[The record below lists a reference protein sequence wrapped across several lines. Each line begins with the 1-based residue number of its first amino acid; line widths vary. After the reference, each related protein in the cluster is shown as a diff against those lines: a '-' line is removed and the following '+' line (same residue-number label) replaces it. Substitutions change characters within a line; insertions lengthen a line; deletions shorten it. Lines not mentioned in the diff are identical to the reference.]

1 MKYRLAVCLLILS
14 MIPLSAFSMHNDEC
28 SIVFSDTGESSFFD
42 YYNDLIENNERI
54 ILTSDFLFYLEH
66 LFLDYSLRYTEEEY
80 LIDDFELFLSRAIEL
95 TEKRYSDYA
104 SDSIR
109 DSYERVMA
117 YLYVPLKILNDNT
130 AIPPAFRDYV
140 NEEISLV
147 NAQAFDR
154 KSPVFLRKEDYTQYK
169 PRGHYTSSEE
179 LKKYFKAMMYLQR
192 MRFEADADIPDRH
205 LFTRCIIMLADI
217 TQTNEIKS
225 IFAPIKDIISF
236 YLPKSDDI
244 TFSEAYK
251 LFPAE
256 IRQENLLDNALL
268 DDYVSRLRENADAV
282 IRSDILADTEN
293 MPLYAGLM
301 GQRYIFDSH
310 LFTELVYPAVGKFTG
325 TRSEAFTLGSG
336 VRLFPRSLD
345 LFYLIGSQTAGKIL
359 TDQQDNAYE
368 NYSRQLN
375 NMREVYEQLD
385 DNNLYNRMLAQY
397 SLMLKADIDICFMNN
412 ALWKYKTLNTAL
424 GSWAYLRHDVIL
436 YAKQSYTAKI
446 TSAKPMPEKEIY
458 FIAEPY
464 NELYSIMKNDM
475 EFISGKLSD
484 YTGDQKYSDASEAIV
499 SMIELQMQIGET
511 TMKGKSSQRSSD
523 VKYALALTERVLKQ
537 FLSGSSKEEN
547 AVMIADIHTD
557 PNSRQV
563 LEVGTGRIMNMHI
576 DKSGNVFTGGIIP
589 FYEFKQPADKR
600 LTDEEWREMIRKNE
614 NDGLLRP
621 WQEFLFEDNSR

>member
-1 MKYRLAVCLLILS
+1 MKYRLIISLLIISLL
-14 MIPLSAFSMHNDEC
+14 PLIAFSRHNDEC
-28 SIVFSDTGESSFFD
+28 SIVFSETGESSFFD
-42 YYNDLIENNERI
+42 YYNNLIENNERI

-66 LFLDYSLRYTEEEY
+66 LFLDYSLRYTEEQY
-80 LIDDFELFLSRAIEL
+80 LIDDFELFLVRTIEL
-95 TEKRYSDYA
+95 SEKRYSNYTN
-104 SDSIR
+104 DSIR
-109 DSYERVMA
+109 DSYERIMA
-117 YLYVPLKILNDNT
+117 YLYVPLKILKDNT
-130 AIPPAFRDYV
+130 EIPPAFRDYV
-140 NEEISLV
+140 SEEILLI
-147 NAQAFDR
+147 NAQVFNR

-179 LKKYFKAMMYLQR
+179 LKRYFKAMMWLQR

-205 LFTRCIIMLADI
+205 LFTRCILMLADI

-225 IFAPIKDIISF
+225 MFAPIEDIISF

-244 TFSEAYK
+244 TFTEANE
-251 LFPAE
+251 LFPGE
-256 IRQENLLDNALL
+256 ITPKNLLDNELL

-282 IRSDILADTEN
+282 IRSDILADTDN

-345 LFYLIGSQTAGKIL
+345 LFYLIGSRAAGEIL
-359 TDQQDNAYE
+359 TEQQDNAYE
-368 NYSRQLN
+368 DYSRQLG

-385 DNNLYNRMLAQY
+385 DNNLYNRMLTQY
-397 SLMLKADIDICFMNN
+397 SHMLKADIDICFMNN
-412 ALWKYKTLNTAL
+412 KLWKYKTLNTAL
-424 GSWAYLRHDVIL
+424 ASWAYLRHDVIL

-446 TSAKPMPEKEIY
+446 TSAKPMPEKKVY

-464 NELYSIMKNDM
+464 SELYSIMKNDM
-475 EFISGKLSD
+475 KFISGKLFD
-484 YTGDQKYSDASEAIV
+484 YTGDRKYSEASDGIV
-499 SMIELQMQIGET
+499 SMIELQMQIGEKT
-511 TMKGKSSQRSSD
+511 LMGKSSERSSD
-523 VKYALALTERVLKQ
+523 VKNALSLAERALKQ

-576 DKSGNVFTGGIIP
+576 DKNGDVYTGGIIP

-600 LTDEEWREMIRKNE
+600 LTDGEWREMIKKNE

-621 WQEFLFEDNSR
+621 WQELLFEDNSR